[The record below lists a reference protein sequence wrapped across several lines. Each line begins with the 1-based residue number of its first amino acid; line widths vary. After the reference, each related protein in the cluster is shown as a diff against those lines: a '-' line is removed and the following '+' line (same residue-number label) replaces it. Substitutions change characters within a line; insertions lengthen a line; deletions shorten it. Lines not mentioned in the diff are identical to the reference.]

1 MAVMTSP
8 LAYRPIIYLICS
20 IPGGWTVHYGCQPT
34 ASGLNDVADWSY
46 SYPQEGA
53 NTGIDVSSGGDTNA
67 DGYDELL
74 VGVHL
79 YDDEQAN
86 EGAVIAFF
94 GSAWAAG

>member
-1 MAVMTSP
+1 MDV
-8 LAYRPIIYLICS
+8 Y
-20 IPGGWTVHYGCQPT
+20 YGCQPT

-94 GSAWAAG
+94 GSALGLPVDLGLGWWKATRMTPTLAMP